1 MSEQKIHITPRCPI
15 RTTVELIGGKWKL
28 LILHQLSSGPMRLT
42 QLRDAIPDISE
53 KMLVQELQVMVQS
66 GLVSKQRFNEAPPR
80 VEYAVTAKGGHIGP
94 LLAEMA
100 RFAAHYE
107 HAEHLPKEAGTA

>member
-1 MSEQKIHITPRCPI
+1 MSNPKIHVTPRCPI
-15 RTTVELIGGKWKL
+15 RTTAELIGGKWKL

-42 QLRDAIPDISE
+42 ELGDAIPDISE
-53 KMLVQELQVMVQS
+53 KMLVQELNVMVQS

-80 VEYAVTAKGGHIGP
+80 VEYAVTDKGEKIGP

-107 HAEHLPKEAGTA
+107 REDEQSAE